1 MACILGFLV
10 AGVSYLAYATH
21 SAPYAAGYPS
31 VLSEVARAVFGGG
44 AIGQIM
50 YLMVQVS
57 TAAILFTGG
66 NTSFNGFPALANFVA
81 EDRFLP
87 GQLTT
92 RGHRLVFSNGII
104 VLTVLSVALLIG
116 TGGSVNALVP
126 FYAIGVFTGFAM
138 AGYGMT
144 KHHITH
150 REPGWRYKLVL
161 NLSAGVVSTIV
172 VAIFAVAKFTEGAW
186 LVVVVFPLL
195 VFVLIRL
202 NREYRGE
209 AAILEDFRTHRPEI
223 VKYARHRVFA
233 FVNSLDLAVLEALRY
248 GRSLRADEL
257 TAVHFVVDL
266 PHARLLQKRWEYYGV
281 EIPLRLVDC
290 PDRRLART
298 AQDLVCNALAEYR
311 NTNVTVVLPRRSY
324 APLLGRL
331 LHDRTADKVARA
343 ISEIP
348 DAAATIV
355 PYDVQ
360 ARMRKRFPDPLEERL
375 ARKADQVLARIT
387 ARDQQRLNSYE
398 YPEVPPTVM
407 AVDGLVAGR
416 LGTIEG
422 RVSEVDD
429 TTTDNGT
436 VRVVVVG
443 DHSGELRVTFGPDRG
458 TDIQPGQ
465 LLRITGKARQ
475 PGHRQVHMVDPIYR
489 IIEPSTDAVSNRT
502 PTPPGPGGNEIALP
516 LQPR

>member
-1 MACILGFLV
+1 
-10 AGVSYLAYATH
+10 
-21 SAPYAAGYPS
+21 
-31 VLSEVARAVFGGG
+31 
-44 AIGQIM
+44 
-50 YLMVQVS
+50 
-57 TAAILFTGG
+57 
-66 NTSFNGFPALANFVA
+66 
-81 EDRFLP
+81 
-87 GQLTT
+87 
-92 RGHRLVFSNGII
+92 
-104 VLTVLSVALLIG
+104 VALLIG